1 MASDN
6 VRSAIFVVVVV
17 VVVFVV
23 VMVVLQTYIDY
34 TAR

>member
-6 VRSAIFVVVVV
+6 VRSAIFVVVV